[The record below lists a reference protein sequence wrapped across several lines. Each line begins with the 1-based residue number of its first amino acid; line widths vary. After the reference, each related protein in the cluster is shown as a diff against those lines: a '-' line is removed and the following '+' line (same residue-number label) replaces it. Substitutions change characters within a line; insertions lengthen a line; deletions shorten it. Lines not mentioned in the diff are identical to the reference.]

1 MATRLSIFYE
11 DRRGRLRSILLACS
25 ELRFTIDHVEVERAN
40 NGSASREEVQDLA
53 DIEGTEAERRA
64 DGAVALIMQI
74 KGKRPIPELVTRLS
88 EIEGVIRVATVDEDS
103 LD

>member
-1 MATRLSIFYE
+1 MATRLSILYE

-40 NGSASREEVQDLA
+40 NGPASREEVQDLA
-53 DIEGTEAERRA
+53 DIEGTEAETRA
-64 DGAVALIMQI
+64 DGAVALIMQ
-74 KGKRPIPELVTRLS
+74 KGKRPILELVTRLS